1 MPDTTIS
8 AYPYRWYVIRCVA
21 YCSQILIQVKLLSIA
36 LTITMREQG
45 NASRQPFDIRHE
57 LTCTVKYGMG
67 RHFDTLTKDD
77 TLHLLQWF
85 WASVWIYYSSLCFTK
100 VSILLQY
107 LRVFPQ
113 NSFRKACFVMMG
125 IIIAYS
131 VATFLTSVFACIPV
145 DSIWNPTIKRT
156 CVNLKALWYSQPLS
170 KTKGRL
176 PLMLIP
182 RFTNAGINIVT
193 DIGTGVLPLPV
204 LHSLDLPRRRKYAL
218 MAVFAL
224 GGLYVVQARP
234 S

>member
-1 MPDTTIS
+1 
-8 AYPYRWYVIRCVA
+8 
-21 YCSQILIQVKLLSIA
+21 
-36 LTITMREQG
+36 
-45 NASRQPFDIRHE
+45 
-57 LTCTVKYGMG
+57 MG

-77 TLHLLQWF
+77 KVHLLQWF
-85 WASVWIYYSSLCFTK
+85 WASVWIYYSSLCFAK

-113 NSFRKACFVMMG
+113 NSFRKACFVLMG

-131 VATFLTSVFACIPV
+131 VATFLTSVFACVPV
-145 DSIWNPTIKRT
+145 DSIWNPSIEHT
-156 CVNLKALWYSQPLS
+156 CVNLKALWYGQSPSVTQR
-170 KTKGRL
+170 RL
-176 PLMLIP
+176 PLILIS

-224 GGLYVVQARP
+224 GGLYVVQRQSLSPDLVPTNNVQDLHHIYPPPAINIRRLYIAGHHMGQSAP
-234 S
+234 RNMEQLRV